1 MLIVL
6 YDGTCGFCDRTVR
19 WILRRDRRGA
29 FRFAALQSETGRELL
44 TRAGLPVDRLDTL
57 VLIDDDT
64 GAALLRSA
72 AAIEI
77 ARRLPRW
84 WIVAPFLRLVPRSIR
99 DAAYDL
105 VARHRYRIAGTVD
118 ACPIPPAEWRD
129 RFLA

>member
-6 YDGTCGFCDRTVR
+6 YDGACGFCDRTVR
-19 WILRRDRRGA
+19 WILHRDRRGT
-29 FRFAALQSETGRELL
+29 FHFAALQSEAGRSLL

-57 VLIDDDT
+57 VLVDDAT
-64 GAALLRSA
+64 GAVSLRSTA
-72 AAIEI
+72 ALEI

-84 WIVAPFLRLVPRSIR
+84 RLVAPLLRLVPRSVR

-118 ACPIPPAEWRD
+118 ACPIPPPEWRD